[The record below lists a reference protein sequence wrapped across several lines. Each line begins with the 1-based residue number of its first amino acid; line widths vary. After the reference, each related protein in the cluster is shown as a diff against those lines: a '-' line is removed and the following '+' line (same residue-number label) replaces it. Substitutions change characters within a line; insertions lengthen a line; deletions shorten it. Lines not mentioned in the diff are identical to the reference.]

1 MSDQNPRSPRWGIPD
16 PMADPPSP
24 SRLWNLP
31 NGLTLLRLLLVPVFG
46 YLLMVDSGQSQA
58 SRWAAAVV
66 FVFASLTDLADGA
79 IARARNLVTTFG
91 KIADPIADKA
101 LTGVALLGLSI
112 LGELS
117 WWVTIVILGREIS
130 ITLAR
135 FLVIRHGVIPASRGG
150 KAKTVAQMFAILLY
164 IIPASGWVA
173 DLRGPMMLLAVL
185 LTVLTGFDYIV
196 RALNLRRTSERTAMK
211 KARREAGR

>member
-1 MSDQNPRSPRWGIPD
+1 
-16 PMADPPSP
+16 
-24 SRLWNLP
+24 
-31 NGLTLLRLLLVPVFG
+31 
-46 YLLMVDSGQSQA
+46 MVDSGQSSA
-58 SRWAAAVV
+58 SRWGAAVV
-66 FVFASLTDLADGA
+66 FVVASLTDLADGA

-101 LTGVALLGLSI
+101 LTGVALLGLSV

-150 KAKTVAQMFAILLY
+150 KAKTVAQMVAILLY
-164 IIPASGWVA
+164 IVPAAGWVA
-173 DLRGPMMLLAVL
+173 DVRGPMMLLAVV

-196 RALNLRRTSERTAMK
+196 RALNLRRGSERTAMK
-211 KARREAGR
+211 KARREASR

>member
-1 MSDQNPRSPRWGIPD
+1 MSDQNARSPRWGIPD

-31 NGLTLLRLLLVPVFG
+31 NALTLLRLLLVPVFG
-46 YLLMVDSGQSQA
+46 YLLMVDSGQSAA
-58 SRWAAAVV
+58 SRWTAAVV
-66 FVFASLTDLADGA
+66 FMIASLTDLADGA
-79 IARARNLVTTFG
+79 VARARNLVTTFG

-101 LTGVALLGLSI
+101 LIGVALLGLSI

-150 KAKTVAQMFAILLY
+150 KAKTVAQMLAILLY
-164 IIPASGWVA
+164 IIPVGGWVA
-173 DLRGPMMLLAVL
+173 DVRGSVMLLAVL

-196 RALNLRRTSERTAMK
+196 RALSLRRNSERTAMK